1 MIRVVIV
8 EDERILRKGL
18 VLSIDWEALGCAV
31 VGEGDNGRKGLEI
44 ILQEKPDVV
53 ITDIKMPVM
62 DGLEMLRLARE
73 QYSFHSIV
81 LTGFSEFDYA
91 KQAITLGVDD
101 YLLKPVDETELSA
114 LMTHLADTIRQERR
128 NESLLKQVRQK
139 PGAEQTGAAVEQADT
154 GVKNYYVAQALEQIK
169 SRYNQKLSLDMLAKQ
184 LGVSASY
191 LSQKFKEATGFTFL
205 DFLNQY
211 RLRKAIQL
219 LSTGKYRIVEVS
231 ETVGFTNYKHF
242 HAVFKKYTDLTPSEF
257 LKNQSCIIAGDIQMD
272 RFFPEETEEKE

>member
-8 EDERILRKGL
+8 EDELILRKGL

-44 ILQEKPDVV
+44 LLKEKPDVV

-114 LMTHLADTIRQERR
+114 LMTHLADM
-128 NESLLKQVRQK
+128 
-139 PGAEQTGAAVEQADT
+139 QATYLDENKEE
-154 GVKNYYVAQALEQIK
+154 VK
-169 SRYNQKLSLDMLAKQ
+169 
-184 LGVSASY
+184 
-191 LSQKFKEATGFTFL
+191 
-205 DFLNQY
+205 
-211 RLRKAIQL
+211 
-219 LSTGKYRIVEVS
+219 
-231 ETVGFTNYKHF
+231 
-242 HAVFKKYTDLTPSEF
+242 
-257 LKNQSCIIAGDIQMD
+257 
-272 RFFPEETEEKE
+272 

>member
-128 NESLLKQVRQK
+128 NESILKQVRQK
-139 PGAEQTGAAVEQADT
+139 PGTEQTGAAVEQADT

-231 ETVGFTNYKHF
+231 EAVGFTNYKHF

-257 LKNQSCIIAGDIQMD
+257 LKNQSCIIAGNIQMD

>member
-128 NESLLKQVRQK
+128 NESILKQVRQK

-231 ETVGFTNYKHF
+231 EAVGFTNYKHF

-257 LKNQSCIIAGDIQMD
+257 LKNQSCIIAGNIQMD